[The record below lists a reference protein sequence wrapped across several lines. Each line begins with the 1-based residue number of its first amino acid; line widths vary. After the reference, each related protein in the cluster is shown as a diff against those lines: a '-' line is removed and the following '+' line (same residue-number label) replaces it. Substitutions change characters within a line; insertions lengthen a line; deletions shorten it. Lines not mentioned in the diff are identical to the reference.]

1 MSSDLRRNKGADLA
15 DRIRERTPARLLVG
29 RAGEAYRTAT
39 QLQLRDA
46 HAAARDAV
54 WCELDLSTDLGPELV
69 HRWNLFEVCTRT
81 RSKSE
86 YLLRPD
92 LGRELTDEAAEEI
105 TRRCAPGTD
114 LQVVIGDGLSA
125 SAVAAQVPRLLPLL
139 VAEAER
145 RGWSVGQPF
154 VIRHCRVGVMNVVG
168 ELLRPRIVALLIGE
182 RPGMST
188 AESLSAYMAY
198 QPRRGHTDADRNLI
212 SNIQPRGVT
221 VAEAARRIC
230 NLASEFLRLQLGG
243 VSVKEPSL

>member
-1 MSSDLRRNKGADLA
+1 MTSDLRRNKGADLA

-39 QLQLRDA
+39 QLQLRDD

-105 TRRCAPGTD
+105 TRRCA
-114 LQVVIGDGLSA
+114 
-125 SAVAAQVPRLLPLL
+125 
-139 VAEAER
+139 
-145 RGWSVGQPF
+145 
-154 VIRHCRVGVMNVVG
+154 
-168 ELLRPRIVALLIGE
+168 
-182 RPGMST
+182 
-188 AESLSAYMAY
+188 
-198 QPRRGHTDADRNLI
+198 
-212 SNIQPRGVT
+212 
-221 VAEAARRIC
+221 
-230 NLASEFLRLQLGG
+230 
-243 VSVKEPSL
+243 